1 MLLKGN
7 GAAEIW
13 QELWPIALF
22 TVVVIGLAVWS
33 YRETL
38 D

>member
-1 MLLKGN
+1 LLKGI
-7 GAAEIW
+7 GLPEIW
-13 QELWPIALF
+13 PQLWPIALF
-22 TVVVIGLAVWS
+22 TVVVGLVAIWF